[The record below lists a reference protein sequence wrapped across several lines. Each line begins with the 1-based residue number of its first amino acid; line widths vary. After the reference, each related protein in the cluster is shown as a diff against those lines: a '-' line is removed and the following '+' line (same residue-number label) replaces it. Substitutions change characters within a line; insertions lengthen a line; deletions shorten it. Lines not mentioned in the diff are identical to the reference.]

1 MVIVDKRVNFRTIFC
16 LYNEGRAF
24 PSSLWSLWKRV
35 FGPIWWSDLLV
46 SEAVH
51 GPSPCPSGGG
61 RSGELAAEES
71 GERGLFGA

>member
-1 MVIVDKRVNFRTIFC
+1 M
-16 LYNEGRAF
+16 
-24 PSSLWSLWKRV
+24 

-71 GERGLFGA
+71 DERGLFGA